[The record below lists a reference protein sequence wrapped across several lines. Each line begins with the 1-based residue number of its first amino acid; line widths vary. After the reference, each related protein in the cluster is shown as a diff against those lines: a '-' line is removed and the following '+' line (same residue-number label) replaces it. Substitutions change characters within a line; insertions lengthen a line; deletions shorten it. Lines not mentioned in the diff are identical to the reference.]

1 MNVTEL
7 HGASKYF
14 PSDEIFI
21 FYACYKHFFKG
32 IQQPIWAESWQKSNH
47 YSQLRLWAYAQEK
60 PQLFTEY
67 T

>member
-32 IQQPIWAESWQKSNH
+32 IQQPIWWRVDKNQTITTD
-47 YSQLRLWAYAQEK
+47 LRLWAYVQEK